1 MIFSLDQIKSTFT
14 QSHWWPFACYQ

>member
-14 QSHWWPFACYQ
+14 QSHWWPFAYYQ